1 MLGIL
6 LTQFSGVELI
16 LIKSFNLS
24 LLTLPQS
31 ILPSSLLI
39 VVMQQ
44 AKTKLM
50 GTLVM
55 GTKVI
60 QEHLM
65 LSVQTVLAWQ
75 TLWNFKIAQKIK
87 LHSALHRD
95 VITTLL
101 ITTTIDY
108 WM

>member
-1 MLGIL
+1 
-6 LTQFSGVELI
+6 
-16 LIKSFNLS
+16 
-24 LLTLPQS
+24 
-31 ILPSSLLI
+31 
-39 VVMQQ
+39 
-44 AKTKLM
+44 
-50 GTLVM
+50 M
-55 GTKVI
+55 GTKVVL
-60 QEHLM
+60 EHLM
-65 LSVQTVLAWQ
+65 LSVQTGLVWQ